1 MAHETYAPTTYD
13 EVVVLEFYM
22 PLTQESALRRTLDSL
37 FYEDAIVPRLR
48 QIGADR
54 LADLFGMSDEAAV
67 LEHVRRFIDEKFRG
81 YSIYRV
87 DGRFRAMPLTTLAR
101 AAEISRSGT
110 YLTDETTAVCRFV
123 FPCSHDEPARVR
135 FLFDE
140 LFVAAIT
147 EKVKGEEEIWVVESG
162 MRNQI
167 RIWRRS
173 TPQSPI
179 SQSPISNR

>member
-1 MAHETYAPTTYD
+1 MAHDGYAPTTFD

-37 FYEDAIVPRLR
+37 FYEDALIPRLR
-48 QIGADR
+48 EIGVER
-54 LADLFGMSDEAAV
+54 LADLFGIGDEAAV
-67 LEHVRRFIDEKFRG
+67 LDHVRRFIDAKFRG

-87 DGRFRAMPLTTLAR
+87 DGRFRAMPLTTLKD
-101 AAEISRSGT
+101 AAEISREGT

-123 FPCSHDEPARVR
+123 FPCSHDEPAKVR

-147 EKVKGEEEIWVVESG
+147 EKVRGEEEIWVVESG

-167 RIWRRS
+167 RIWKR
-173 TPQSPI
+173 
-179 SQSPISNR
+179 